1 MASTSY
7 GMGVRWVAILSK
19 GVRVIVIEKRVFEKR
34 LTKSEG
40 MSHTAIRGKS
50 FLFSGANP

>member
-19 GVRVIVIEKRVFEKR
+19 GVRVILIEKRVFEKDSQKVR
-34 LTKSEG
+34 E
-40 MSHTAIRGKS
+40 
-50 FLFSGANP
+50 